1 MNLDMNSFTGQLK
14 HVWKEISFSHKFIMI
29 SLTLSFLI
37 GIVGV
42 MQWARKPDF
51 GLLYGELSPK
61 ESGEIINHL
70 REANIPYRISGNG
83 TTILVPNDKIYEMR
97 LKFASE
103 GLPHEQTGYELLDKV
118 GFGSSDFI
126 QKINYRRAIQG
137 ELAKTIK
144 HLDFVDWAQVH
155 LAIPE
160 KSLFVEDEKPPT
172 ASVVLKLK
180 TGGKLKPERVASIVH
195 LVSSSVEGLSPEN
208 VTVTDTRGNLLSE
221 KESPF
226 SQTGASNDQ
235 LEIRKKIEEYYV
247 AKAQDMLDRIVGAG
261 KSVVRVSADLDFRHV
276 DEKQIEFD
284 PERRVPKV
292 QTVTTKVS
300 GGAPFSGGGV
310 PGMQANLNLSQSSML
325 QSSGSSEEE
334 ETAQTQYEL
343 SKVERMVSDHGA
355 NLKRLSVAVLVDG
368 KYEKIESEDGKIQQ
382 TYVSRNNEEMK
393 GIASLVKQALGV
405 NMVSRNDSFE
415 IQNVQFYEADYAEEE
430 AFLKKEQQ
438 KEFMLKLAK
447 NGSLGITVLM
457 FLMFMLR
464 SMKKIKKKS
473 ASSVEMEHVSAKG
486 KSGKPGKQGFTK
498 MQHEDA
504 AGRNKLFEELR
515 ISKERQGIQYTKEE
529 LEAAVEEMLAMEETE
544 NPEEIMEG
552 MKREKKRKL
561 ILGQMQKDTDLTST
575 ALKRW
580 IEGEYIS
587 S

>member
-1 MNLDMNSFTGQLK
+1 
-14 HVWKEISFSHKFIMI
+14 
-29 SLTLSFLI
+29 
-37 GIVGV
+37 
-42 MQWARKPDF
+42 
-51 GLLYGELSPK
+51 
-61 ESGEIINHL
+61 
-70 REANIPYRISGNG
+70 
-83 TTILVPNDKIYEMR
+83 
-97 LKFASE
+97 
-103 GLPHEQTGYELLDKV
+103 
-118 GFGSSDFI
+118 
-126 QKINYRRAIQG
+126 
-137 ELAKTIK
+137 
-144 HLDFVDWAQVH
+144 
-155 LAIPE
+155 
-160 KSLFVEDEKPPT
+160 
-172 ASVVLKLK
+172 
-180 TGGKLKPERVASIVH
+180 
-195 LVSSSVEGLSPEN
+195 
-208 VTVTDTRGNLLSE
+208 
-221 KESPF
+221 
-226 SQTGASNDQ
+226 
-235 LEIRKKIEEYYV
+235 
-247 AKAQDMLDRIVGAG
+247 
-261 KSVVRVSADLDFRHV
+261 
-276 DEKQIEFD
+276 
-284 PERRVPKV
+284 
-292 QTVTTKVS
+292 
-300 GGAPFSGGGV
+300 
-310 PGMQANLNLSQSSML
+310 MQANLNLSQSSML

-430 AFLKKEQQ
+430 AILKKEQQ

-457 FLMFMLR
+457 FLLFMLR
-464 SMKKIKKKS
+464 SMKKIKKK
-473 ASSVEMEHVSAKG
+473 AAPTVEMEHFSAKG
-486 KSGKPGKQGFTK
+486 KSGKQGFAK
-498 MQHEDA
+498 MQHDDT

-529 LEAAVEEMLAMEETE
+529 LEAAVEEMLAMEESE

-561 ILGQMQKDTDLTST
+561 ILGHMQKDTDLTST